1 MTSIQPLRG
10 LRVIDL
16 TLLPPGGYCTVQLA
30 DLGADVVRI
39 EAPAAAGKPSLVV
52 GQVGLS
58 RGKRSMTLDQ
68 RHPAATEVLKRLAR
82 AADILVEN
90 NKPGAMAQRGYGY
103 PQAATDAPR
112 LIWCSITGFGQD
124 GPWSDRAGHDLSYLG
139 QSGLMAAL
147 SPTLPWHPAA
157 MISVPVGAMMAT
169 QGILAAVIERGIT
182 GKGCQL
188 DISLAEACAWLLA
201 GNSSAFKDGYVG
213 ITATPDRRLY
223 ACADGKFVTVAAA
236 EPRTWGALCEGLG
249 AADIADKLGV
259 RGADAE
265 AVRQRLADIF
275 ITKPAAAWVEL
286 LGPLGAAVNP
296 VNQGADI
303 LTDPQFAARGTV
315 IEVSGEPVPR
325 NPIRISDDTGRSS
338 TTADA
343 APPTVG
349 QHTDDVLRESGF
361 SQDEIAKLRA
371 DGAIA

>member
-1 MTSIQPLRG
+1 MS
-10 LRVIDL
+10 
-16 TLLPPGGYCTVQLA
+16 
-30 DLGADVVRI
+30 VRI
-39 EAPAAAGKPSLVV
+39 EAPASAGKPSLVV

-82 AADILVEN
+82 ASDVLVEN

-147 SPTLPWHPAA
+147 SPVLPWHPAA

-169 QGILAAVIERGIT
+169 QGILAAVIERGLT

-223 ACADGKFVTVAAA
+223 ECADGRFVTVAAA

-249 AADIADKLGV
+249 AADIAGKLGV
-259 RGADAE
+259 RGDEPSRCASAWPTSSSPSRRQPGSSCW
-265 AVRQRLADIF
+265 VRWGRRSIRSTRALISSP
-275 ITKPAAAWVEL
+275 TRSSPPAA
-286 LGPLGAAVNP
+286 
-296 VNQGADI
+296 
-303 LTDPQFAARGTV
+303 R
-315 IEVSGEPVPR
+315 
-325 NPIRISDDTGRSS
+325 
-338 TTADA
+338 
-343 APPTVG
+343 
-349 QHTDDVLRESGF
+349 
-361 SQDEIAKLRA
+361 
-371 DGAIA
+371 